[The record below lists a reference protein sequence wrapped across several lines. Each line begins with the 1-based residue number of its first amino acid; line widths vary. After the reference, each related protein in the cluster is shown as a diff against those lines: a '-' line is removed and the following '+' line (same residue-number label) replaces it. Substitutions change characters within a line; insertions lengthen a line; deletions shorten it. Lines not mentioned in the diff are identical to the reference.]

1 MYNKAETFLKRIK
14 MKKWLLLALMA
25 LPSLAF
31 AEDTLDSGDTAW
43 MLMSTALVLLMTPA
57 GLALFYGGM
66 TRSKNLLNTYSM
78 VFVGFTV
85 AFIMW
90 IVAGYSI
97 AFGTAEGGMNK
108 VIGGFAHIML
118 NGKSWTGLSGLG
130 AFPEYVFIV
139 FQGTFAAITVAI
151 ASGSVIERMKFSTWL
166 VFAAIWVVLV
176 YAPITHMVWG
186 GGFLFDAGALDF
198 AGGTVVH
205 MNGGLAGLVLA
216 ILVGKRKGHMTTA
229 MKPMSIMLTALGAAL
244 LWFGWYGFNGG
255 SAFGANAIAGLAFL
269 TTTIAA
275 SVAAITWLVIE
286 WVIFKKPTLLGA
298 ASGVVAGLVAITPAA
313 GFVDVSG
320 AFIIGIVGSVIAYFG
335 VVIMK
340 KKLGYDDSL
349 DAFGIH
355 FLAGLWGALATGFF
369 AIIDR
374 ATLWDSPLKTS
385 LLENIVKVADLKD
398 IVNEK
403 GETVSAID
411 QAANVTLTPDMLS
424 SLAIMPVD
432 RIGQFMV
439 QIESVLAV
447 GLVTLI
453 GTIIVY
459 FIASALTGGGRID
472 EESESRGLDETTHGE
487 TGINL

>member
-1 MYNKAETFLKRIK
+1 

-25 LPSLAF
+25 LPTLAF
-31 AEDTLDSGDTAW
+31 AEEATLDSGDTAW
-43 MLMSTALVLLMTPA
+43 MMISTALVLLMTPA

-85 AFIMW
+85 AFVVWVI
-90 IVAGYSI
+90 AGYSI
-97 AFGTAEGGMNK
+97 AFGTAEGGLNK

-118 NGKSWTGLSGLG
+118 DGKKWTDLSGLG

-166 VFAAIWVVLV
+166 IFSAIWVVLV

-186 GGFLFDAGALDF
+186 GGYLFDEGALDF

-216 ILVGKRKGHMTTA
+216 FLVGKRKGHLTAA

-269 TTTIAA
+269 TTTISA
-275 SVAAITWLVIE
+275 SVGAITWLLIE
-286 WVIFKKPTLLGA
+286 WFVFKKPTLLGA

-320 AFIIGIVGSVIAYFG
+320 AFVIGIVGSLIGYFG
-335 VVIMK
+335 VAIMK
-340 KKLGYDDSL
+340 RKLGYDDSL

-355 FLAGLWGALATGFF
+355 FLAGLWGAIATGIF
-369 AIIDR
+369 AVKDNDL
-374 ATLWDSPLKTS
+374 LWDGPLKDS
-385 LLENIVKVADLKD
+385 
-398 IVNEK
+398 
-403 GETVSAID
+403 G
-411 QAANVTLTPDMLS
+411 
-424 SLAIMPVD
+424 D
-432 RIGQFMV
+432 RMGQIMV
-439 QIESVLAV
+439 QVESVVIV
-447 GLVTLI
+447 GLITLV
-453 GTIIVY
+453 GTVIVY
-459 FIASALTGGGRID
+459 FIASALTGGGRVD
-472 EESESRGLDETTHGE
+472 EETESRGLDETVHGE
-487 TGINL
+487 KGMNL